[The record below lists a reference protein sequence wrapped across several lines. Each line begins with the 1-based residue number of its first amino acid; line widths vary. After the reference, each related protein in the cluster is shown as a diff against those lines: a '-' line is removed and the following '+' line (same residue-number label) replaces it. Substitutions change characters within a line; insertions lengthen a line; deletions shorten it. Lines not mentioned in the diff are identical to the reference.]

1 MSLRPAWLT
10 WPVLGHAGLHS
21 ETLSQETKQTNNSL
35 PKPFFFF
42 FKEFTPGYHETR
54 SEAGNSLNIY

>member
-42 FKEFTPGYHETR
+42 
-54 SEAGNSLNIY
+54 